1 MKNRNKCI
9 MADFE
14 KTVLLDEATH
24 RGPQLCGFANIKC
37 PTEKKPEA
45 AQRSG
50 KFGASGERMLVSTAF
65 ISEK

>member
-24 RGPQLCGFANIKC
+24 RGPQLCGFANMKC

-45 AQRSG
+45 A
-50 KFGASGERMLVSTAF
+50 
-65 ISEK
+65 